1 MYFTYA
7 LKSLERSYIYVGL
20 TENLDRR
27 IGEHQSGRNKTTR
40 PYRPFRL
47 ILSEQHASRAEARD
61 REKYLKTGGGK
72 EYLKSLGV

>member
-1 MYFTYA
+1 
-7 LKSLERSYIYVGL
+7 LERSYIYVGL